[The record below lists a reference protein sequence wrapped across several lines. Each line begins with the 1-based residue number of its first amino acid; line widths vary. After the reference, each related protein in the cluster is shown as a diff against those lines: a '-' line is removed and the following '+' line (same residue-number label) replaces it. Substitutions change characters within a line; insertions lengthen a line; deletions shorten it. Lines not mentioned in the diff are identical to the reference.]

1 MSNEHKMEFKAEMRQ
16 MMDIIVHSLY
26 SHKEI
31 FLRELISNAA
41 DAIGKIRFDALTNA
55 ALTEGD
61 SDFKIK
67 IIPDKDAGTLTICDN
82 GIGMTRDEVVENLGT
97 IARSGTRAFIDK
109 IKQAKSE
116 QNVDLIGQF
125 GVGFYS
131 GFMVADKVSVITR
144 APQQEGGV
152 IWTSEGAGTFTVGD
166 HEKTTR
172 GTDVVLHLRED
183 AKEYLDDWRLQ
194 AIVKKFSDFVEYPV
208 ILVTKEIPADNPDA
222 PEAEGEKKA
231 EQKEAASKEPVI
243 KEKIVNSQQA
253 IWLRPRA
260 DIKEEEYKEFYQHI
274 SHDFGEPLKTI
285 HYTAEGAQEFKALLF
300 IPKKKPYDFFMRD
313 AKKGLQLYVNRVFIT
328 EECEKLLPGYLEF
341 IRGVVDSSDLPLNVS
356 REMLQEDRQLVS
368 IRKAL
373 VGKIF
378 STLKEMQE
386 KELPTY
392 LEFWEE
398 LGVILKS
405 GLSNDY
411 ENRAKLADLFLFQST
426 RTEKTSEKD
435 GEKKEDTLGKYV
447 TLAQYVEAMPEDQKE
462 IYYMIAESR
471 EMVENSPY
479 MEQFRSKGYEVL
491 VMTDPVDELVVQ
503 ALPEYKEK
511 KLRAIDRGELE
522 VEKETETEKEQK
534 QKENK
539 DLLASIKEILGE
551 AVSEVKLSNRLKE
564 SPACLVGREGQ
575 YGAQMERLMKEMGA
589 DTMKRQESL
598 EINPAHPAIV
608 ALRKLHEQG
617 GNEARLKDFVQ
628 LIYDGAVIAAGEK
641 VKDPGALLRRCSAL
655 IADSAQ

>member
-16 MMDIIVHSLY
+16 VMDIIVHSLY

-41 DAIGKIRFDALTNA
+41 DAIGKIRFDALTDA
-55 ALTEGD
+55 SLAEGD
-61 SDFKIK
+61 TDFKIK
-67 IIPDKDAGTLTICDN
+67 ITPDKDARTLTIADN
-82 GIGMTRDEVVENLGT
+82 GVGMTRDELVENLGT
-97 IARSGTRAFIDK
+97 IARSGTRAFIEK

-116 QNVDLIGQF
+116 QSVDLIGQF

-131 GFMVADKVSVITR
+131 AFMVADKVVVRTR
-144 APQQEGGV
+144 APQQELGV
-152 IWTSEGAGTFTVGD
+152 SWTSDGADSFTVGD
-166 HEKTTR
+166 CDKPTR
-172 GTDVVLHLRED
+172 GTEITLHLRED
-183 AKEYLDDWRLQ
+183 ASEYLDDWRLQ

-208 ILVTKEIPADNPDA
+208 ILVTSEIPADDPDVK
-222 PEAEGEKKA
+222 EEDKK
-231 EQKEAASKEPVI
+231 EEASKEPVI
-243 KEKIVNSQQA
+243 KERVVNSQQA
-253 IWLRPRA
+253 IWLRSRA
-260 DIKEEEYKEFYQHI
+260 EVKEDEYKEFYQSI
-274 SHDFGEPLKTI
+274 THDFGEPLKTI
-285 HYTAEGAQEFKALLF
+285 HYTAEGSQEFKALLF

-328 EECEKLLPGYLEF
+328 DECEKLLPGYLEF

-373 VGKIF
+373 MSKIF

-386 KELPTY
+386 KENETY
-392 LEFWEE
+392 LEFWAEF
-398 LGVILKS
+398 GPILKS
-405 GLSNDY
+405 GLSADF
-411 ENRAKLADLFLFQST
+411 ENRQKLSELFIFQST
-426 RTEKTSEKD
+426 RSTGDNASKYI
-435 GEKKEDTLGKYV
+435 TLD
-447 TLAQYVEAMPEDQKE
+447 QYVEAMPAEQKE

-503 ALPEYKEK
+503 ALSEFKEK

-522 VEKETETEKEQK
+522 VEKETEAEKELK
-534 QKENK
+534 AKENK
-539 DLLASIKEILGE
+539 DLLGFMKEALGE
-551 AVSEVKLSNRLKE
+551 SVSEVRLSNRLKE
-564 SPACLVGREGQ
+564 SAACLVGREGQ

-589 DTMKRQESL
+589 DAPKRQESL
-598 EINPAHPAIV
+598 EINPTHPAV
-608 ALRKLHEQG
+608 NALRTLLEQDKDDV
-617 GNEARLKDFVQ
+617 RLKDYIQ

-641 VKDPGALLRRCSAL
+641 VKDPGALLRRCSDL
-655 IADSAQ
+655 IAAAVK